1 MHSNAIKQDSHQSQS
16 YRLGG
21 PHVGGVVRRSQ
32 AESTLDCQC
41 HGSRLDAFGNVP
53 TERT

>member
-16 YRLGG
+16 YGFGG
-21 PHVGGVVRRSQ
+21 PHVGGVVRQPQ

-41 HGSRLDAFGNVP
+41 QGSRLDAFGNAS